1 MWVLLTNLGRVIRR
15 SKDQFRRP
23 VVPRADV
30 RDVWLVLN
38 QYLGATEIAELQHAG
53 AGVQQQIL
61 WLDVAVTDSL
71 GVDVRQ
77 GAEQLVGVE
86 LDLEDG
92 HGRLHLVEVP
102 RRAVDG
108 LGDELL
114 HQVQVDLIFLRG
126 RRSARQ
132 KQRK

>member
-1 MWVLLTNLGRVIRR
+1 MLTNLGRVIRR
-15 SKDQFRRP
+15 SKDQFRRS

-30 RDVWLVLN
+30 RHVWLVLN
-38 QYLGATEIAELQHAG
+38 QYLSATEIAELQHAG

-71 GVDVRQ
+71 GVDIGQ

-86 LDLEDG
+86 LDLEDR

-108 LGDELL
+108 LGNELL
-114 HQVQVDLIFLRG
+114 DKVEVDLVFLRG
-126 RRSARQ
+126 GVS
-132 KQRK
+132 KQNSDMNHG